1 MKGILYIQSF
11 WKQSHMWR
19 ILQSLFV
26 LCLAISHPT
35 FGFDF
40 IWDIDS
46 SSNISTP
53 VGVTRG
59 NRGLPITKYSHGYN
73 GNATNIY
80 GGKGLMPHFVG
91 TTVINGGLPQLGSI
105 EDHITVYKRDI
116 AALIPLTSYVG
127 YCLIDYEWW
136 RASWNETDP
145 TTRSRS
151 KELEGGN
158 ETAAKLSYEN
168 AARAFMLATIQ
179 ATREVRP
186 GCKVGWYGYPKTR
199 LPFVPSPAYKKWCIN
214 NPGACWFEGYE
225 VEKSA
230 SIQRLLNEEQLWL
243 YEALDVIT
251 PSIYLGILPNNTTL
265 EKNLMY
271 INTSL
276 AEALRISALA
286 RNHPPVMPYTWSFYN
301 NYWETKMGP
310 REPLTLADARA
321 ELLQPYL
328 MGCKGLFLWGA
339 IETTGDLSN
348 TTQGFLGT
356 QQWVDGVLSVVLKE
370 LTTIMQR
377 RL

>member
-1 MKGILYIQSF
+1 
-11 WKQSHMWR
+11 MW
-19 ILQSLFV
+19 V
-26 LCLAISHPT
+26 LKFLLVLWFAVSRPT

-40 IWDIDS
+40 IWDVDS

-53 VGVTRG
+53 DGVIRG
-59 NRGLPITKYSHGYN
+59 NRGLPITKYSRGYN

-91 TTVINGGLPQLGSI
+91 TTVINGGLPQLGNI
-105 EDHITVYKRDI
+105 KDHITVYKRDI

-145 TTRSRS
+145 TTRRQSIA
-151 KELEGGN
+151 LEGGN
-158 ETAAKLSYEN
+158 ETAAKQSYEN
-168 AARAFMLATIQ
+168 AAKAFMLATIT

-199 LPFVPSPAYKKWCIN
+199 LPFVPSPQYQKWCTM

-225 VEKSA
+225 VETSA
-230 SIQRLLNEEQLWL
+230 SVQRLLNEEQLWL

-251 PSIYLGILPNNTTL
+251 PSIYLGILPNSTTL
-265 EKNLMY
+265 EKSLLY
-271 INTSL
+271 INSSL
-276 AEALRISALA
+276 TEALRISALA
-286 RNHPPVMPYTWSFYN
+286 RNRPPVMPYTWSFYN
-301 NYWETKMGP
+301 NYWETKIGP
-310 REPLTLADARA
+310 RVPLTLADARA

-328 MGCKGLFLWGA
+328 LGCSGLFLWGA

-348 TTQGFLGT
+348 TAQGFNGT
-356 QQWVDGVLSVVLKE
+356 QQWVDSILSVVLQE
-370 LTTIMQR
+370 LTTIAQR
-377 RL
+377 RTKD

>member
-230 SIQRLLNEEQLWL
+230 SIQRLLNEE
-243 YEALDVIT
+243 
-251 PSIYLGILPNNTTL
+251 
-265 EKNLMY
+265 
-271 INTSL
+271 
-276 AEALRISALA
+276 
-286 RNHPPVMPYTWSFYN
+286 
-301 NYWETKMGP
+301 
-310 REPLTLADARA
+310 
-321 ELLQPYL
+321 
-328 MGCKGLFLWGA
+328 
-339 IETTGDLSN
+339 
-348 TTQGFLGT
+348 
-356 QQWVDGVLSVVLKE
+356 
-370 LTTIMQR
+370 
-377 RL
+377 